1 VVLDLVALIEKEK
14 ARASPAAAMV
24 SPTLAAV
31 RETVQTNLELARQF
45 YALWNASGVDAVRER
60 FWAPDIVFYDLP
72 EGPDTG
78 IFRGAEEVAARL
90 RAVVES
96 WDHLPIF
103 EVRSLEGCGD
113 YTLASVEL
121 RVEGQASGV
130 ALAVPQF
137 HVARSADGQT
147 SEVRIYLDGDQARRE
162 YERLSSQ
169 SS

>member
-1 VVLDLVALIEKEK
+1 MVGQFALDEKEK

-31 RETVQTNLELARQF
+31 RETVQTNLELARQG
-45 YALWNASGVDAVRER
+45 YALWNASGVDAVLER

-90 RAVVES
+90 RTVMES
-96 WDHLPIF
+96 WDHLPQF

-113 YTLASVEL
+113 YTLATVEL
-121 RVEGQASGV
+121 RVEGQGSGV

-137 HVARSADGQT
+137 HVSRWADGQT
-147 SEVRIYLDGDQARRE
+147 SELRIYLDGDQARRE